1 MIFNDNKEDDDKE
14 DFFEGNHPEPEVKKP
29 EALKLTPDDPRYWT
43 REESQW
49 EHLQLP
55 RRKNGI
61 RLWGLVAL
69 VIIGLIVGL
78 YIRYFSPYITEAT
91 QYGYIDSIE
100 KRGSL
105 FKTYE
110 GVLIPY
116 KELMDTTRIYDRN
129 FVFSAADSHVAAQI
143 KGYLKSGRPLKL
155 EYKQYHA
162 TLPWRGASR
171 IVVTA
176 VDTVDA
182 SRLLPPEFAPK
193 P

>member
-29 EALKLTPDDPRYWT
+29 KAPKLTPDDPRYWM
-43 REESQW
+43 RDESQW

-55 RRKNGI
+55 RRTRGMK
-61 RLWGLVAL
+61 LWLILSLAVAGLC
-69 VIIGLIVGL
+69 VGL

-116 KELMDTTRIYDRN
+116 RELMDTTRIYDRN
-129 FVFSAADSHVAAQI
+129 FVFSAADSHVAARI
-143 KGYLKSGRPLKL
+143 KGFVGSGRPLKL

-182 SRLLPPEFAPK
+182 SRILPPEFAPK